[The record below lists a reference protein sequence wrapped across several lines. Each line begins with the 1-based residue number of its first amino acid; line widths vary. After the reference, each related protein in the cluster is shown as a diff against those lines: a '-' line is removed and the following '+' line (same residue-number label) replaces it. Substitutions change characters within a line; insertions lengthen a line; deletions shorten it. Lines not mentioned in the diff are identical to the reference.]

1 MIQADQ
7 VLEVGNIDVSIDNSS
22 IVYHSCCVKMHMV
35 QRRSG
40 YFN

>member
-7 VLEVGNIDVSIDNSS
+7 VLEIRNVDVSIDNGS
-22 IVYHSCCVKMHMV
+22 VYYSCCVKMSLV
-35 QRRSG
+35 QRYG

>member
-7 VLEVGNIDVSIDNSS
+7 VLETRNIDASIDNGSV
-22 IVYHSCCVKMHMV
+22 VYHSCCVKIRMV
-35 QRRSG
+35 QQYG